1 MADSTGVASYPVAPD
16 LAARLERLEQAAG
29 EGKAEAM
36 YQLGAAHAQGRG
48 VAKNLTEAARW
59 FHEASKRGH
68 AKAKSSIA
76 YLYATGRGVRY
87 DPRIAFI
94 FFSEA
99 VAAGDLQAGDMLF
112 KLRRTMQPAQIRDAE
127 KHLRNRA
134 AP

>member
-1 MADSTGVASYPVAPD
+1 MSDRIGVTSDGAAPQ
-16 LAARLERLEQAAG
+16 LAVQIARLQQAAG

-68 AKAKSSIA
+68 AKAKTSIG
-76 YLYATGRGVRY
+76 YLYATGRGVRQ
-87 DPRIAFI
+87 DPRLAFI

-99 VAAGDLQAGDMLF
+99 VAVGDAQAGDMLF
-112 KLRRTMQPAQIRDAE
+112 KLRRTMQPAQIREAE
-127 KHLRNRA
+127 KQLRNRA
-134 AP
+134 FL